1 MRSSPVCLDANLVVH
16 LVGSGAKE
24 SPIVAAWRQWRAD
37 GRPVVAPTLL
47 YYEVSNALHR
57 YGAHGVLQPEEA
69 AALLDAALRLRIT
82 LFGDASL
89 HRRALLV
96 AERFGLPSSY
106 DAHYLALAEMF
117 GAEFWTADRRL
128 AQVVGAALPWVHLL
142 ENVS

>member
-1 MRSSPVCLDANLVVH
+1 VLNSPVCLDANLVVR
-16 LVGSGAKE
+16 LVESGERE
-24 SPIVAAWRQWRAD
+24 SPIVALWRQWRED

-57 YGAHGVLQPEEA
+57 YVAHKVFLPEEA

-96 AERFGLPSSY
+96 AERFRLPSSH
-106 DAHYLALAEMF
+106 DAHYLAMAEMF

-128 AQVVGAALPWVHLL
+128 AQAVGPALPWVRVL
-142 ENVS
+142 EEVS